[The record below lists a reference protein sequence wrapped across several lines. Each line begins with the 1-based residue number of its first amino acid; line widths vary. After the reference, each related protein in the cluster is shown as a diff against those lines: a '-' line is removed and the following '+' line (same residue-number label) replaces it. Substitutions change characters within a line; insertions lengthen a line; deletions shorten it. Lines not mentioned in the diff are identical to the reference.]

1 MLLFSL
7 IGKREH
13 ERNCGKLRENGCR
26 CKVTQGRN
34 NETTEFAIRPHRIHM
49 FEGSCSIQTRCV
61 EKFLNTF
68 EGKVVHWNDISD
80 VAGLR
85 NSLQIEV
92 LQDQTHLMLQEYC
105 GNKAPLPSG
114 KLKFGKILLTMPLIS
129 QVNIFSPKIALI
141 SRYLNL
147 LPAYKQNII
156 FSIFRYLQEVLKPC
170 SSEKRWATL
179 LLKE

>member
-1 MLLFSL
+1 MLLYSL

-68 EGKVVHWNDISD
+68 EGKVVH
-80 VAGLR
+80 
-85 NSLQIEV
+85 
-92 LQDQTHLMLQEYC
+92 
-105 GNKAPLPSG
+105 
-114 KLKFGKILLTMPLIS
+114 
-129 QVNIFSPKIALI
+129 
-141 SRYLNL
+141 
-147 LPAYKQNII
+147 
-156 FSIFRYLQEVLKPC
+156 
-170 SSEKRWATL
+170 
-179 LLKE
+179 